1 MKNLWKK
8 ILLMLELLLAVGLAA
23 GCAHPQLLK
32 LQTPRAEIIQSLGDP
47 AAEVALPDGR
57 TRLVY
62 SLQPMAQEVY
72 WVILDG
78 QGRMESVTNVLN
90 RKYFALVRPGA
101 DTEESVFRLFGPC
114 VEKYTFHL
122 SRQNAWMY
130 RFLDD
135 GFPMAFWVQF
145 TYEGVVTETGY
156 TLDPWN
162 TRDGSFVSF

>member
-8 ILLMLELLLAVGLAA
+8 VLLMLELFLAVGLAA

-32 LQTPRAEIIQSLGDP
+32 PQTPRAEIIQSLGAPD
-47 AAEVALPDGR
+47 AEVALPDGK

-72 WVILDG
+72 WVILDAN
-78 QGRMESVTNVLN
+78 GRMESTTNVLN
-90 RKYFALVRPGA
+90 RDYFALIRPGV
-101 DTEESVFRLFGPC
+101 DTEKTVFDLFGPC
-114 VEKYTFHL
+114 AEKYTFHL
-122 SRQNAWMY
+122 SKQNAWMY

-135 GFPMAFWVQF
+135 GFYMAFWVQF

-156 TLDPWN
+156 TLDPWHE
-162 TRDGSFVSF
+162 RDSSFLSL